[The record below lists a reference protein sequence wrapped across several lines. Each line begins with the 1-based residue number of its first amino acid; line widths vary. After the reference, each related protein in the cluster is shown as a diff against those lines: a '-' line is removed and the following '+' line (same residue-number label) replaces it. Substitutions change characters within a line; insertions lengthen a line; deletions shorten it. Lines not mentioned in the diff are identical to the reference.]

1 MKILHL
7 TFYFEPDLCAG
18 SFRNTPLF
26 KELKSQIGNDDFVH
40 VVTTQPNRYST
51 YKTKAE
57 VVESGKN
64 YKIDRIKIPT
74 HKSGLFD
81 QAISFCVFFYNV
93 IKLVR
98 KEKYD
103 IVLAS
108 SSRLFTAFLGRL
120 IAKKNNAYL
129 YLDIRDIFVD
139 TLSDIF
145 SKKRIIQIP
154 AVALLKLVESYTFA
168 NANHINLV
176 SGGFKAYFSKYTKP
190 SFSFYTNG
198 IDEEFLNINTTKSRE
213 KSDVFTI
220 TYAGNIGSGQGL
232 EKVIPQAAK
241 LLGNYYHFRIIGDGG
256 TKNLLIQNI
265 ASMNLTNVEIIN
277 PVSRAELIDYY
288 LNSDFL
294 FLHLNDLDA
303 FKKVLPSKI
312 FEYGAFNKPIIAG
325 VSGFASEFI
334 RDNLQNYILFEPTDV
349 NDMVNQIKAFKITD
363 MDRTDFIEKFARE
376 SIIKKMANSILTI
389 RH

>member
-26 KELKSQIGNDDFVH
+26 KELKSQIGNNDFVH

-241 LLGNYYHFRIIGDGG
+241 LLGNNYHFRIIGDGG

>member
-241 LLGNYYHFRIIGDGG
+241 LLGNNYHFRIIGDGG

-288 LNSDFL
+288 LNTDFL

-325 VSGFASEFI
+325 VSGFAGEFI
-334 RDNLQNYILFEPTDV
+334 KDNLQNYILFEPTDV
-349 NDMVNQIKAFKITD
+349 NDMVNQIKAFKIID

-389 RH
+389 RQ

>member
-51 YKTKAE
+51 YITKAE

-81 QAISFCVFFYNV
+81 QAISFFVFFCNV
-93 IKLVR
+93 MKLVR

-154 AVALLKLVESYTFA
+154 AVALLKLVESYTFV

-241 LLGNYYHFRIIGDGG
+241 LLGNNYHFRIIGDGG

>member
-51 YKTKAE
+51 YITKAE

-81 QAISFCVFFYNV
+81 QAISFFVFFCNV
-93 IKLVR
+93 MKLVR

-145 SKKRIIQIP
+145 SNKRIIQIP
-154 AVALLKLVESYTFA
+154 AIALLKLIESYTFA

-176 SGGFKAYFSKYTKP
+176 SGGFKAYFSKYTRP

-198 IDEEFLNINTTKSRE
+198 IDKEFLNINTTKSKE
-213 KSDVFTI
+213 KSDVYTI

-241 LLGNYYHFRIIGDGG
+241 LLGNNYHFRIIGDGG
-256 TKNLLIQNI
+256 TKNLLIQNV

-325 VSGFASEFI
+325 ASGFASEFI
-334 RDNLQNYILFEPTDV
+334 KDNLQNYILFEPTDV
-349 NDMVNQIKAFKITD
+349 NDMVNQIKAFKIID

-389 RH
+389 RQ

>member
-26 KELKSQIGNDDFVH
+26 NELKNQLGTNDFIH

-241 LLGNYYHFRIIGDGG
+241 LLGNNYHFRIIGDGG

>member
-241 LLGNYYHFRIIGDGG
+241 LLGNNYHFRIIGDGG

>member
-108 SSRLFTAFLGRL
+108 SSRRFRWSPSSLALPAPCYCPLSGANRKS
-120 IAKKNNAYL
+120 ASCAPWVPA
-129 YLDIRDIFVD
+129 RDW
-139 TLSDIF
+139 
-145 SKKRIIQIP
+145 
-154 AVALLKLVESYTFA
+154 
-168 NANHINLV
+168 
-176 SGGFKAYFSKYTKP
+176 
-190 SFSFYTNG
+190 
-198 IDEEFLNINTTKSRE
+198 
-213 KSDVFTI
+213 
-220 TYAGNIGSGQGL
+220 
-232 EKVIPQAAK
+232 
-241 LLGNYYHFRIIGDGG
+241 
-256 TKNLLIQNI
+256 
-265 ASMNLTNVEIIN
+265 
-277 PVSRAELIDYY
+277 
-288 LNSDFL
+288 
-294 FLHLNDLDA
+294 
-303 FKKVLPSKI
+303 
-312 FEYGAFNKPIIAG
+312 
-325 VSGFASEFI
+325 
-334 RDNLQNYILFEPTDV
+334 
-349 NDMVNQIKAFKITD
+349 
-363 MDRTDFIEKFARE
+363 
-376 SIIKKMANSILTI
+376 
-389 RH
+389 